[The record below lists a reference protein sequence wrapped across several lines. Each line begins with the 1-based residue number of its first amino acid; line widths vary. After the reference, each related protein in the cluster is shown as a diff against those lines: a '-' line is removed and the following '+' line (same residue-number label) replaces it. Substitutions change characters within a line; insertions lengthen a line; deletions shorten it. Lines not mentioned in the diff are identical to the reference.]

1 MRYVFSQRFTVL
13 KTLGLAGA
21 ALFAG
26 LVFAPE
32 AGAQTLASL
41 PSVPSAI
48 TSGASARP
56 IAAWVD
62 FCQSYAAECAVNTAE
77 AAQIN
82 LTPAIWATIVSVNR
96 RVNKSLRAVTDMDH
110 LHVADRWD
118 LAEDGAGDCEDFQ
131 LLKRKLL
138 AEAGLPRRAMRM
150 TVVIDEKGEGHAVL
164 TLVTDRGPGARPAI
178 PSSSAR
184 ARTRSAGSPWA
195 APSRRSPPRTAET
208 ASRRFQAETAP
219 RTRRRHPAKA
229 SRNGIADKSNL
240 QDRLIVAA

>member
-164 TLVTDRGPGARPAI
+164 TLVTDRGDIILDNKTSTVLPWRQTGYTFIKRE
-178 PSSSAR
+178 SQDTVGWVSLG
-184 ARTRSAGSPWA
+184 RSVSPVT
-195 APSRRSPPRTAET
+195 TAN
-208 ASRRFQAETAP
+208 R
-219 RTRRRHPAKA
+219 
-229 SRNGIADKSNL
+229 
-240 QDRLIVAA
+240 

>member
-164 TLVTDRGPGARPAI
+164 TLVTDRGDIILDNKTSTVLPWRQTGYTFIKRE
-178 PSSSAR
+178 SQDTVGWVSLG
-184 ARTRSAGSPWA
+184 RSVSPVT
-195 APSRRSPPRTAET
+195 TA
-208 ASRRFQAETAP
+208 
-219 RTRRRHPAKA
+219 
-229 SRNGIADKSNL
+229 
-240 QDRLIVAA
+240 DR

>member
-26 LVFAPE
+26 LGFAPE

-131 LLKRKLL
+131 LLKRQRL
-138 AEAGLPRRAMRM
+138 AAAGLPRRAMRM

-164 TLVTDRGPGARPAI
+164 TLITDRGDI
-178 PSSSAR
+178 ILDNKTSAVLPWR
-184 ARTRSAGSPWA
+184 QTGYTFIKRESQDTVGWVSLGRSVSPVT
-195 APSRRSPPRTAET
+195 TAN
-208 ASRRFQAETAP
+208 R
-219 RTRRRHPAKA
+219 
-229 SRNGIADKSNL
+229 
-240 QDRLIVAA
+240 